1 MTEET
6 EDHPISKC
14 IMLLFEDMK
23 GNRAEIEGLKKMM
36 GKVAKGMDDLTKR
49 IATLEQLV

>member
-6 EDHPISKC
+6 KDNPISEC
-14 IMLLFEDMK
+14 IMMLFESIK
-23 GNRAEIEGLKKMM
+23 KNRAEIEGLKKMM